1 MKKTATY
8 VVSFICTFAIAGL
21 GAVVTYLCMDGYRA
35 VNKPPLTPPEWLFPV
50 VWTILFALMA
60 IAAARVFI
68 KNRENSRMPLLI
80 NTAQLAA
87 NFLWCV
93 FFFGMGAY
101 LFSFLWLLM
110 LIVLV
115 ILTSVT
121 YYRIDKPAGI
131 MLVPYIVWLSFAAYL
146 NLAIYIVNM

>member
-1 MKKTATY
+1 
-8 VVSFICTFAIAGL
+8 
-21 GAVVTYLCMDGYRA
+21 
-35 VNKPPLTPPEWLFPV
+35 
-50 VWTILFALMA
+50 
-60 IAAARVFI
+60 
-68 KNRENSRMPLLI
+68 MPLLI